1 MSRKLRHSR
10 SQRSRPSVHA
20 PDDTA
25 NTAPSQD
32 DAPLKLPPRRKKF
45 PSSLQKVNKWYYN
58 FLFVLF
64 LCLVGFLFWYGNK
77 FSP

>member
-10 SQRSRPSVHA
+10 SRRSPYDILEPQGDA
-20 PDDTA
+20 PPA
-25 NTAPSQD
+25 MEGEE
-32 DAPLKLPPRRKKF
+32 PLKLPPRRKKF
-45 PSSLQKVNKWYYN
+45 PSSLRNLNKWYYN

-64 LCLVGFLFWYGNK
+64 LCLVGFLFWYGNT

>member
-10 SQRSRPSVHA
+10 SGRARRNNEVL
-20 PDDTA
+20 DDTA
-25 NTAPSQD
+25 KTASSQD
-32 DAPLKLPPRRKKF
+32 DEPLNLPPRRKKF
-45 PSSLQKVNKWYYN
+45 PSSLHKVNKWYYN
-58 FLFVLF
+58 FLFILF